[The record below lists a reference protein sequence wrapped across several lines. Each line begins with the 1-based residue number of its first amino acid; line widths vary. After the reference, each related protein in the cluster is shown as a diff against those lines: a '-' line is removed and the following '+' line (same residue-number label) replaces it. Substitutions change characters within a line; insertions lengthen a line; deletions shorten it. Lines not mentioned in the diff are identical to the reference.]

1 MKRRQKIR
9 VAIIFISLLLFPV
22 TLNYFSPYVIVD
34 GASQGIINGSFI
46 VFAVM
51 FFASLFIGRAW
62 CGWACPAAGLQ
73 ECCFPIRGKR
83 ARGGRFDWIKWFIWV
98 PWVGIILILGL
109 SAGYDTVNVL
119 YLTEKVVSVD
129 EAAKYVTYYAVI
141 GIFLILALTA
151 GKRAGCHYICWMA
164 PFMIIG
170 RKIRNIF
177 KWPALRL
184 TVDSEKCISCMT
196 CTKNCPMSLHVNDM
210 VQKASMENAECILCG
225 TCVDG
230 CPENVITYSF
240 SKGE

>member
-9 VAIIFISLLLFPV
+9 IAIIVISLLLFPV

-34 GASQGIINGSFI
+34 GASHGIINGSFI
-46 VFAVM
+46 IFAVM
-51 FFASLFIGRAW
+51 FFTSLFIGRAW
-62 CGWACPAAGLQ
+62 CGWVCPMAGLQ
-73 ECCFPIRGKR
+73 ECCIPIRDKR

-98 PWVGIILILGL
+98 PWVGIILTLGL

-129 EAAKYVTYYAVI
+129 EAAKYVTYYFVI
-141 GIFLILALTA
+141 GIFLILALTV

-177 KWPALRL
+177 KLPALHL
-184 TVDSEKCISCMT
+184 TADSEKCISCMV
-196 CTKNCPMSLHVNDM
+196 CTQNCPMSLNVHDM

-230 CPENVITYSF
+230 CPKDVISYSF
-240 SKGE
+240 SKGK